1 MFDGLASLH
10 QLHRKKLQHLPG
22 KKERRIEGRVV
33 STTVGAKE
41 RHGEGEEEQNTGPKG
56 IGRHAPVDKKVKEA
70 RKDEEDR

>member
-1 MFDGLASLH
+1 M
-10 QLHRKKLQHLPG
+10 
-22 KKERRIEGRVV
+22 V

-41 RHGEGEEEQNTGPKG
+41 RRSEGEGEEEQNTGPNG